1 MTVPVPTPTGE
12 DPTMTALRT
21 ALLAQG
27 LAPAAVEA
35 ALAAAAPTVKVYRVS
50 DAVTDA
56 LTALTRDLPD
66 SSKGALPAAARRRA
80 AGRLP
85 LPVPHWASS
94 ARCCWSSAASRCS
107 WGRS

>member
-12 DPTMTALRT
+12 DPTMTAVRT

-35 ALAAAAPTVKVYRVS
+35 ALAAAAPTVKVYRVR

-56 LTALTRDLPD
+56 LTALT
-66 SSKGALPAAARRRA
+66 ALPAAARRRA

-94 ARCCWSSAASRCS
+94 ARCCWSSPASRCS
-107 WGRS
+107 SGRS